1 MIKRYLITLILLC
14 TAGTVLYTH
23 YQTYT
28 NNPWTRD
35 GQVSAYVISIT
46 PRVT

>member
-1 MIKRYLITLILLC
+1 M
-14 TAGTVLYTH
+14 LYTH

-46 PRVT
+46 PRVTGQVTQVYV